1 MRKFSLGWR
10 IVFAVTHEQAL
21 SLSVSAWVGGDDI
34 LGAEFAGTESNPS

>member
-1 MRKFSLGWR
+1 MDLLVRK
-10 IVFAVTHEQAL
+10 